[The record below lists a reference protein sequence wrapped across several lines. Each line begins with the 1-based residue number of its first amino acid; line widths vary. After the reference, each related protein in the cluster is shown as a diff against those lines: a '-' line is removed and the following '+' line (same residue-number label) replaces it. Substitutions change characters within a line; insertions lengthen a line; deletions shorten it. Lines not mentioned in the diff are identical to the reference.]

1 MNQFLDNLSV
11 PTLDI
16 EDRYGPTGYI
26 DFITT
31 KDMKDNWIMK
41 GRDCYSRSFLSICV
55 NTTDPQFPQVV
66 GTIFQRYDDNYR
78 QLAFGTCYPMD
89 YIFYDSRV
97 RDEFD
102 INLLQERI
110 KALSRG
116 ERLRIFNG
124 FLDFD
129 QKLTY
134 QGNGNTYIF
143 VESIRKQIS
152 SILEKHFATDIV
164 YTIMNSF

>member
-1 MNQFLDNLSV
+1 MNRFLDNLSV

-16 EDRYGPTGYI
+16 KDRNGSTGYI

-31 KDMKDNWIMK
+31 NDMQDNWMMK
-41 GRDCYSRSFLSICV
+41 GRDDYFRPFLAICV
-55 NTTDPQFPQVV
+55 NTTNPKFSRVV

-78 QLAFGTCYPMD
+78 QLAFGTCYPLD

-102 INLLQERI
+102 INLLKERI

-116 ERLRIFNG
+116 ERLRIFDNSNWN
-124 FLDFD
+124 
-129 QKLTY
+129 QNVTY
-134 QGNGNTYIF
+134 QGNGDTYIF

-152 SILEKHFATDIV
+152 SILEKHFASDIV